1 MTSPRWKY
9 EITTGKLLYPYTGK
23 VLWQGYAGG
32 NCGKNPEAKNN
43 PDFIK
48 VAKTGP
54 LCPGIYTFGTPVA
67 QSHLGPFAIPLTPDP
82 NNEMYGRGDVFC
94 PGDTTPSGNA
104 REGCIIMP
112 RWVRDQMWA
121 SKIHTLEVVISL

>member
-1 MTSPRWKY
+1 MTSPRWKF
-9 EITTGKLLYPYTGK
+9 EIKTGRLFDPYTGK

-32 NCGKNPEAKNN
+32 NCGKDPIGKNN
-43 PDFIK
+43 PDYIK
-48 VAKTGP
+48 VKSVGP
-54 LCPGIYTFGTPVA
+54 LCPGVYTFGTPVA

-82 NNEMYGRGDVFC
+82 SNEMYGRSDFYC
-94 PGDTTPSGNA
+94 HGDTTPSGNA
-104 REGCIIMP
+104 SEGCIILP